1 MPPGTGGEKGVILGI
16 YVPPDLS
23 FCLGKE
29 TTRSAACGVFATSSP
44 ERQADLVP
52 IPYGPDRDVSRRDR
66 RDRSRGPVSRRVHL
80 LAVEERVQAQRFAA
94 GSWLDVEDREID
106 PVAHEALHLVHVAA
120 LADPVGE
127 QGLEA
132 RAVGPDLPGFAR
144 VHDRGIDREGEQAEH
159 SLDER
164 LWERSPARDDLTA
177 HSRLPRCLLEKTV
190 GLER

>member
-1 MPPGTGGEKGVILGI
+1 MPLWTGGEKGVILGI
-16 YVPPDLS
+16 YMSPDVPI
-23 FCLGKE
+23 CLGKE

-44 ERQADLVP
+44 EHQANLVP

-66 RDRSRGPVSRRVHL
+66 RDRPRGPVSRRVQL
-80 LAVEERVQAQRFAA
+80 LTVEERVQAQRFAA
-94 GSWLDVEDREID
+94 GSGLDVEDREID
-106 PVAHEALHLVHVAA
+106 PVAHEALHLVHVTA

-132 RAVGPDLPGFAR
+132 RAVGPDLPSFAR
-144 VHDRGIDREGEQAEH
+144 VHGRGIDREGEQAEH

>member
-1 MPPGTGGEKGVILGI
+1 MPPGTGGEKGLILGI
-16 YVPPDLS
+16 YVPPNLPV
-23 FCLGKE
+23 CLGKE

-66 RDRSRGPVSRRVHL
+66 RDRPRGPVSRRVQL
-80 LAVEERVQAQRFAA
+80 LTVEERVQAQRFAA
-94 GSWLDVEDREID
+94 GSGLDVEDREID
-106 PVAHEALHLVHVAA
+106 PVTYKALHLVHVAA
-120 LADPVGE
+120 LTDPVGE

-132 RAVGPDLPGFAR
+132 RAVGAGLPGFAR
-144 VHDRGIDREGEQAEH
+144 VHGCGIDREGEQAEH

-164 LWERSPARDDLTA
+164 LRERPRARDDLAA